1 MLPRGTSA
9 SERERERDGRVG
21 RRRNTAHEKERD
33 ARQKREHSRLRSEGK
48 ENNDINC
55 DFSLGEKEIA
65 RSRRSRAG
73 GRDIDGGT
81 RTTLG

>member
-9 SERERERDGRVG
+9 SERE
-21 RRRNTAHEKERD
+21 KERRSSWTEKKYR
-33 ARQKREHSRLRSEGK
+33 AREGERCTSKERSRAAYVAEGK